1 VTGILARAEGAVG
14 ILTLARPAR
23 RNALLPEDRVAMLAA
38 LRQFESTPT
47 IRAVLIDAQGRDF
60 CTGLDLD
67 AFQALRQDPAAL
79 AAFLAEGHA
88 LATALEI
95 SSLPV
100 VAAVQ
105 GLCLAGGL
113 ELALCCDIVLAAE
126 DARFGDQHAR
136 YGLLPAW
143 GGTQRLPR
151 AIGRPRALDLM
162 LTGRWISA
170 AEAAQWGLISRV
182 LPAEALAA
190 EAMACCAALAA
201 GSAPALAAMKRLARS
216 GSLEAETE
224 AATVLLPG
232 ADATEGLAAFSDR
245 RKPVFAAREK
255 AGGNELPRTPHLF
268 PDRFPV

>member
-38 LRQFESTPT
+38 LRRFEATPA
-47 IRAVLIDAQGRDF
+47 IHAILIEAESRDF
-60 CTGLDLD
+60 CTGMDLD
-67 AFQALRQDPAAL
+67 AFQALRQNPTAL

-88 LATALEI
+88 LAAALEA
-95 SSLPV
+95 SPLPV
-100 VAAVQ
+100 VAAVR

-151 AIGRPRALDLM
+151 AIGQPRALDLM
-162 LTGRWISA
+162 LTGRWIGA
-170 AEAAQWGLISRV
+170 DEAAHWGLVSRV
-182 LPAEALAA
+182 LPSEALAA
-190 EAMACCAALAA
+190 EALACCAALAT
-201 GSAPALAAMKRLARS
+201 GSAPALAAMKRLARG
-216 GSLEAETE
+216 GSLEAEAE
-224 AATVLLPG
+224 AAMALLPG
-232 ADATEGLAAFSDR
+232 ADATEGLSAFRER
-245 RKPVFAAREK
+245 RPPVFAAREK
-255 AGGNELPRTPHLF
+255 ARGNEF
-268 PDRFPV
+268 PPDPPSFF

>member
-1 VTGILARAEGAVG
+1 MTGLLARAGGAVG

-38 LRQFESTPT
+38 LRQFEATPA
-47 IRAVLIDAQGRDF
+47 IRAVLIDADGRDF
-60 CTGLDLD
+60 CTGMDLD
-67 AFQALRQDPAAL
+67 AFQALRRNPAAL
-79 AAFLAEGHA
+79 DAFLAEGHA
-88 LATALEI
+88 LATALEA
-95 SSLPV
+95 SPLPV

-113 ELALCCDIVLAAE
+113 ELALCCDIILAAD

-162 LTGRWISA
+162 LTGRWIDA
-170 AEAAQWGLISRV
+170 AEAAQWGLVSRV

-190 EAMACCAALAA
+190 EALACCTVLAA
-201 GSAPALAAMKRLARS
+201 GSAPALAAMKRLACS
-216 GSLEAETE
+216 GSLDAETE
-224 AATVLLPG
+224 AAMALLPG

-245 RKPVFAAREK
+245 RKPVFGAREK
-255 AGGNELPRTPHLF
+255 AEGNESPPAPPSSF
-268 PDRFPV
+268 

>member
-1 VTGILARAEGAVG
+1 MTGLLARAEGAIG

-23 RNALLPEDRVAMLAA
+23 RNALRPEDRVAMLAA
-38 LRQFESTPT
+38 LRHFEATPA
-47 IRAVLIDAQGRDF
+47 IRAILIKAEGRDF
-60 CTGLDLD
+60 CTGMDLGT
-67 AFQALRQDPAAL
+67 FQALRQEPAAL

-88 LATALEI
+88 LATALDT
-95 SSLPV
+95 SPLPV

-170 AEAAQWGLISRV
+170 AEAAQWGLVSRV
-182 LPAEALAA
+182 LPTGALAA
-190 EAMACCAALAA
+190 EARACCAALAA
-201 GSAPALAAMKRLARS
+201 GSAPALAAMKRLARH
-216 GSLEAETE
+216 GSPEAEAE
-224 AATVLLPG
+224 AAMALLPG
-232 ADATEGLAAFSDR
+232 ADAAEGLSAFSER
-245 RKPVFAAREK
+245 RQPVFAEREK
-255 AGGNELPRTPHLF
+255 AGGNEF
-268 PDRFPV
+268 PPDPPSFF